1 MGRSTQGLPIGVHLA
16 AAEGQDRRL
25 LELAYQLEA
34 AQPWQHLYHAGQRA

>member
-34 AQPWQHLYHAGQRA
+34 AQPWQHLCHAGQRA